1 MKRFLLPFLIVI
13 SVVLSAKTGLFLSV
27 YPVLSLNNYTVH
39 DRGYQPDFDDLRSYF
54 SYPAFATAGVELSGS
69 NYRALFRLDFRQD
82 ITSFLR
88 GRSWSNFPIRHNAYT
103 LYMDTDLPRVGFAE
117 FENDFLRISAGK
129 RKLHFGPATYNFV
142 LSETVP
148 YFEHLWLD
156 LGEEVLSGKYFYS
169 FFVISSDRSIFDSPR
184 TLIGHSIGFEG
195 SLARIGIVETN
206 LISNTFPDLRDMSPF
221 MVFHN
226 NYAKNSNV
234 NAGLF
239 VESKIGSLDLY
250 GMLYADDIL
259 IPGDRTENPTSLG
272 WYLGGEAALIDGE
285 SYFGPVLWDGQFG
298 LREKTLFRESGGLK
312 LKYEHYHSTPY
323 LYNRGFEEG
332 KYINPIRFN
341 ADDIEGGAYLV
352 INGFY
357 GFPYGPDISLD
368 LLALSY
374 ETRKI
379 FTELRIEYIRQGS
392 YRIEDFYGEPFE
404 FDWYKLAEPITR
416 KARLSLDFHYSPDEK
431 QEFTLSASMALSGK
445 PELSLKV
452 GYGKL
457 FTFLKF

>member
-69 NYRALFRLDFRQD
+69 DYRALFRLDFRQD

-169 FFVISSDRSIFDSPR
+169 FFVISSDRSIFNSPR

-239 VESKIGSLDLY
+239 VESKIGSLD
-250 GMLYADDIL
+250 
-259 IPGDRTENPTSLG
+259 
-272 WYLGGEAALIDGE
+272 
-285 SYFGPVLWDGQFG
+285 
-298 LREKTLFRESGGLK
+298 
-312 LKYEHYHSTPY
+312 
-323 LYNRGFEEG
+323 
-332 KYINPIRFN
+332 
-341 ADDIEGGAYLV
+341 
-352 INGFY
+352 
-357 GFPYGPDISLD
+357 
-368 LLALSY
+368 
-374 ETRKI
+374 
-379 FTELRIEYIRQGS
+379 
-392 YRIEDFYGEPFE
+392 
-404 FDWYKLAEPITR
+404 
-416 KARLSLDFHYSPDEK
+416 
-431 QEFTLSASMALSGK
+431 
-445 PELSLKV
+445 
-452 GYGKL
+452 
-457 FTFLKF
+457 